1 MTIFNN
7 EENEIKKQK
16 ILNKMNILK
25 SNQVSLMRELK
36 NIRDEKYFT
45 EDKLDKEIEE
55 TRKCWITTLE
65 QINYKIPLDLA
76 ITLNFNNK
84 NLIHPVNRETIQ
96 RQVNEWWRLYC
107 SYHLGRKANKYK
119 QMSYIGFIEHPYTNI
134 HVHLAVH
141 TAYNDAITDSYI
153 YDEEEVITTLWKCV
167 QNSGSVYV
175 EAISDNKWFY
185 YITKEFGFERRVVS
199 SPNFF

>member
-96 RQVNEWWRLYC
+96 RQVNEC
-107 SYHLGRKANKYK
+107 GD
-119 QMSYIGFIEHPYTNI
+119 YI
-134 HVHLAVH
+134 VH
-141 TAYNDAITDSYI
+141 TT
-153 YDEEEVITTLWKCV
+153 
-167 QNSGSVYV
+167 
-175 EAISDNKWFY
+175 
-185 YITKEFGFERRVVS
+185 
-199 SPNFF
+199 